1 MHANVRLETKL
12 EGTLKIIIYDILIL
26 QMRKLE
32 FKERKSLASITEL

>member
-1 MHANVRLETKL
+1 MRE
-12 EGTLKIIIYDILIL
+12 ETLKIIIIYDILIL